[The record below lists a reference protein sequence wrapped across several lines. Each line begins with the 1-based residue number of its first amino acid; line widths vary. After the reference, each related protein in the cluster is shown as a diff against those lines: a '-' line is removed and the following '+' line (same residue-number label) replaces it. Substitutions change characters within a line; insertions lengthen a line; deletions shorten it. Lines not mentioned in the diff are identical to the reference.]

1 MDDILIMQIVNSQ
14 EHLNYE
20 SFDAALCQLEAVLV
34 SDIGFQITFVAIVKK
49 NAEDAAVCELLS
61 KTADVGMPDPHQD
74 GSFTQLVI
82 QIPWI

>member
-14 EHLNYE
+14 QHLNNE
-20 SFDAALCQLEAVLV
+20 SFYAALCKLKPVLV
-34 SDIGFQITFVAIVKK
+34 SDIRFQITFVAIVKK
-49 NAEDAAVCELLS
+49 NAEGAAVCKLLS